1 MRWIVAGALSLQ
13 LSVTAGAQTSS
24 DQNAATKRAIS
35 AFFGMAKATG
45 AGYKSRLLGNLTDPR
60 ITESSGIAA
69 SRRADGVFWTHNDS
83 GDGPYLFAIDRKGRT
98 LARYTVPEATNVDW
112 EDIALGPGPD
122 GKPAIFIGDIGDNN
136 SIRKE
141 CVVYRVPEPLVD
153 TTKTM
158 QERTTEVPDR
168 FTYHYP
174 DGPHDCETLMVHPKT
189 HEIFV
194 VTKDWSQAGVSGVYT
209 FPIPLRPNDTVTLK
223 RIGTMTFSTRMLTGT
238 SYAQF
243 EGMATGGDIS
253 PDGRR
258 LVVRTYMLAD
268 EWDIKP
274 GQSVADAIK
283 SKPRE
288 TLLPLSKQGE
298 GICYRLD
305 GKAWLTTSEGAN
317 SPLFEILLP

>member
-1 MRWIVAGALSLQ
+1 
-13 LSVTAGAQTSS
+13 VTAGAQSS
-24 DQNAATKRAIS
+24 AGAKDAAKKAIS
-35 AFFGMAKATG
+35 AFFGPKKSSG
-45 AGYKSRLLGNLTDPR
+45 AGYKFTLLGNLTDPR
-60 ITESSGIAA
+60 ITGSSGIAA
-69 SRRADGVFWTHNDS
+69 SRRVDGVFWTHNDH
-83 GDGPYLFAIDRKGRT
+83 GGPYLFAIDRKGRT
-98 LARYTVPEATNVDW
+98 LARYAVPEATSVDW

-136 SIRKE
+136 SVRKE

-153 TTKTM
+153 TTKFM
-158 QERTTEVPDR
+158 QEKTMAVPDR

-174 DGPHDCETLMVHPKT
+174 DGPHDCETLMVHPT
-189 HEIFV
+189 TREIFV
-194 VTKDWSQAGVSGVYT
+194 VTKDWSRSGISGVYT
-209 FPIPLRPNDTVTLK
+209 FPMPLRPNDTVTLK
-223 RIGTMTFSTRMLTGT
+223 RIGTMTFSTRLLTGT
-238 SYAQF
+238 NFEQY

-274 GQSVADAIK
+274 GQPVAEAIK

-288 TLLPLSKQGE
+288 MILPLSKQGE

-305 GKAWLTTSEGAN
+305 GKAWLTTSEGVD
-317 SPLFEILLP
+317 SPLFEILLPQRF

>member
-1 MRWIVAGALSLQ
+1 MRGFVAIALCALIP
-13 LSVTAGAQTSS
+13 VTADAQTSAGA
-24 DQNAATKRAIS
+24 DEATQKAIS
-35 AFFGMAKATG
+35 AFFGMQKATG
-45 AGYKSRLLGNLTDPR
+45 AGYRSTLLGSLTDPR
-60 ITESSGIAA
+60 IIESSGIAA
-69 SRRADGVFWTHNDS
+69 SRRVNGVFWTHNDS

-122 GKPAIFIGDIGDNN
+122 GKPAIYIGDIGDNN
-136 SIRKE
+136 RGRKE

-153 TTKTM
+153 TTKFM
-158 QERTTEVPDR
+158 QERKTAEPDR
-168 FTYHYP
+168 FIYHYP
-174 DGPHDCETLMVHPKT
+174 DGPHDCETLMVHPTT
-189 HEIFV
+189 HAIFV
-194 VTKDWSQAGVSGVYT
+194 VTKEASGVSGVYT
-209 FPIPLRPNDTVTLK
+209 FPMPLRPNDTVTLR
-223 RIGTMTFSTRMLTGT
+223 RIGTMTFATRLLTGT
-238 SYAQF
+238 KFGQF

-283 SKPRE
+283 GKPRE

-305 GKAWLTTSEGAN
+305 GRAWLTTSEGAN